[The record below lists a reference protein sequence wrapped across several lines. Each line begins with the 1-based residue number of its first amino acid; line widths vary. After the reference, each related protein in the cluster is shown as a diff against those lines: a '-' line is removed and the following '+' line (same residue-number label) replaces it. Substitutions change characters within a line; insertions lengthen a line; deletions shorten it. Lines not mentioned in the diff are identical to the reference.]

1 MSNVPVAKFQR
12 GLDARLTKAEDAVRV
27 LENRAAAV
35 LRPTVWSANV
45 EDLTFNDK
53 GMSIPEWQDIGC
65 EVQFESYGGISIVS
79 IGCSLVRMYASTAL
93 HYEIRDSGGG
103 VAVPRDLLRVAT
115 NRYSMLSGTQVAVGR
130 VFAHALPPGTY
141 IARLLTR
148 TEHANSTDWAA
159 TLTIHNA
166 SISVRT

>member
-12 GLDARLTKAEDAVRV
+12 DLDQRLTKAEDAARV
-27 LENRAAAV
+27 LEHRAAEV

-45 EDLTFNDK
+45 EDLNFYDR
-53 GMSIPEWQDIGC
+53 GMTIPEWQDIGC
-65 EVQFESYGGISIVS
+65 EVQFESYGGISVLS

-93 HYEIRDSGGG
+93 HYEIVDTGGS
-103 VAVPRDLLRVAT
+103 VIVPRNLLRVAT
-115 NRYSMLSGTQVAVGR
+115 NRYNMLSGTQVAVGR
-130 VFAHALPPGTY
+130 VFAHALPSGTY